1 MSTDIIEPELKIFFL
16 SASRRGITAANLA
29 LEAINNRRAE
39 IGENQIPLFDLEES
53 LLSAQAW
60 LTNDRMA
67 AAVEVLRFDSLDD
80 LFVIPDLPVDLDIE
94 DYEVAFDAGARNIND
109 ENFPG
114 DFYPSKDESRFFEP
128 FGGYTAIDGH
138 SPNPSE
144 FLAQWPKSIFSGS
157 NIPNRSG
164 FSIVAAADPDPIPS
178 MIEQARP
185 TSTHEE
191 IFAMW
196 ERNLNIKTTHEQILN
211 GYLALKKLNASR
223 ANVNVATFWHGAVL
237 ANGLDLSRGKAF
249 SDRVYVMQVDADLHL
264 ESFPS
269 VEVDNGGDV
278 RMGGMHVSD
287 VLDVRLAIS

>member
-1 MSTDIIEPELKIFFL
+1 
-16 SASRRGITAANLA
+16 
-29 LEAINNRRAE
+29 
-39 IGENQIPLFDLEES
+39 
-53 LLSAQAW
+53 
-60 LTNDRMA
+60 MA

-94 DYEVAFDAGARNIND
+94 DYEVAFDAGVRNIND

-211 GYLALKKLNASR
+211 GYLALKNLMHR
-223 ANVNVATFWHGAVL
+223 
-237 ANGLDLSRGKAF
+237 
-249 SDRVYVMQVDADLHL
+249 
-264 ESFPS
+264 
-269 VEVDNGGDV
+269 V
-278 RMGGMHVSD
+278 RMSMLQHSGMGRYWQT
-287 VLDVRLAIS
+287 VLTYLEVKRFQIVFMLCKLMLIYILKVFHL